1 MAFISLLSPQD
12 RADSASWIMDGK
24 VKQSRRAP
32 IHHLLSTLSSSV
44 QDGVD
49 VRSRL
54 PVVVALRRVSL
65 TSASPRLKPMT
76 APSRVVLSAFA
87 AVGINSHRCVSAP
100 SLPARHHPM
109 GQGNKNKKDTCPIYL
124 DNQKPESCQD
134 KPACLSACKKK
145 TEGSG
150 MQEITTGCISG
161 NKCACYVP
169 CPK

>member
-1 MAFISLLSPQD
+1 MSESNALVYQIRKTKSGIMQNHLISS
-12 RADSASWIMDGK
+12 K
-24 VKQSRRAP
+24 
-32 IHHLLSTLSSSV
+32 
-44 QDGVD
+44 
-49 VRSRL
+49 
-54 PVVVALRRVSL
+54 
-65 TSASPRLKPMT
+65 LKEAM
-76 APSRVVLSAFA
+76 
-87 AVGINSHRCVSAP
+87 VGA
-100 SLPARHHPM
+100 M

-124 DNQKPESCQD
+124 ENQKPESCQD